1 LEKPILIGHSMG
13 CRVVLEAARVAPER
27 IGGLV
32 LIDGSRQGS
41 GDPAA
46 AEKSAREFIEA
57 KGFAAFADGLFRQMF
72 LKESDLSR
80 DIVARAGR
88 MPAEIGSALWPRMAR
103 WDAMYLDQVLA
114 GLKAPLLAIQSTYLN
129 PERKRLPLE
138 KGQSSPWLDL
148 LKAQKK
154 GFKIEV
160 VPGVGHF
167 TQLEAGEQVNRLIS
181 GFAAAGR

>member
-1 LEKPILIGHSMG
+1 
-13 CRVVLEAARVAPER
+13 
-27 IGGLV
+27 
-32 LIDGSRQGS
+32 
-41 GDPAA
+41 
-46 AEKSAREFIEA
+46 
-57 KGFAAFADGLFRQMF
+57 
-72 LKESDLSR
+72 
-80 DIVARAGR
+80 

-129 PERKRLPLE
+129 AERKRLPLE

-167 TQLEAGEQVNRLIS
+167 TQLEAARTGEPADQRLCS
-181 GFAAAGR
+181 SRSMKR